1 MLSMLHCA
9 VARPARTPSFWLP
22 GPKRTKRSLG
32 RPGYAFINAGSPFAL
47 GCVGYESQPLSIVRP
62 RRRISSTRAIS
73 VLPMRMTG
81 TSNFSFL
88 VSTIALV
95 FDGANLN
102 LFRSPQSLTWA
113 SALLVSASSAELTVR
128 KTSGP
133 RRPRTPERIH
143 RGPRVRG
150 VGSQDEIPKVGP
162 AIEPCIQPFEVI
174 LLDSP
179 PAYRTTTSRSLR
191 SYRESSVPRCGMKP
205 YCRVCSFGIIC
216 HWMRQTSI
224 LSTVSHY
231 GRSLWDGKTLD
242 GSSRP
247 YLASVSPGRYLPGP
261 GKYPSCKHL
270 FAMARNNPS
279 PSEGGSISDKIS
291 EASGGRILPSVRL
304 LSSVWYGPSVSTRSS
319 GKSVPDDPVDTIPY
333 ALPVLGGAKPFPA
346 RRLGIR
352 CCPFINLLGSHIFL
366 DHIPASARGVSDAT
380 LLVFASLSAP
390 LVRDST
396 RELRSSHRALSRYG
410 GVARVLTHSVYRST
424 TSSSRSHE
432 STTSTVPAV
441 RALSSFAL
449 SNAVGNSDHRAFAVL

>member
-1 MLSMLHCA
+1 MLAALL
-9 VARPARTPSFWLP
+9 R
-22 GPKRTKRSLG
+22 LG
-32 RPGYAFINAGSPFAL
+32 
-47 GCVGYESQPLSIVRP
+47 VGYESQPLSIVRP

-95 FDGANLN
+95 SMVQTSTCFD
-102 LFRSPQSLTWA
+102 RPSPSHG
-113 SALLVSASSAELTVR
+113 LVPCWSPPPVLRLTVR

-191 SYRESSVPRCGMKP
+191 SYRVLRPALWHETILPRLQLRHYMPLDAPDEHPFHGFPITGKAYGTEQSQVP
-205 YCRVCSFGIIC
+205 
-216 HWMRQTSI
+216 Q
-224 LSTVSHY
+224 
-231 GRSLWDGKTLD
+231 D
-242 GSSRP
+242 GS
-247 YLASVSPGRYLPGP
+247 LAYIRSEPV
-261 GKYPSCKHL
+261 
-270 FAMARNNPS
+270 NPRGFLGLNALRAIFTS
-279 PSEGGSISDKIS
+279 APVK
-291 EASGGRILPSVRL
+291 A
-304 LSSVWYGPSVSTRSS
+304 GPSRTRYPKPPA
-319 GKSVPDDPVDTIPY
+319 GGYFRRFVFLVPCGTDHPCRHGHQEKDTIPY

-366 DHIPASARGVSDAT
+366 DHIPASARGCVSDAT
-380 LLVFASLSAP
+380 LLVFASLFPSSSG
-390 LVRDST
+390 LHQGSFG
-396 RELRSSHRALSRYG
+396 LRIERFRGMAVSHAC
-410 GVARVLTHSVYRST
+410 LTHSVYRST

-449 SNAVGNSDHRAFAVL
+449 SNAVRNSDHRAFAVL